1 MLQPNYLPFYS
12 PDLEQAINRSPMV
25 VSPDTPLIDV
35 ITQMAHARASCALTD
50 VTVSMAF
57 SPLDDVGDGCVLV
70 MEGEQLRGIFSE
82 RDVVH
87 LCAAGVKIVNIA
99 IAEVMTREVI
109 TLLES
114 EFQDL
119 FQVLSLMQKHCIRH
133 LPIVSQQGQVLGM
146 LSHGSIRKVL
156 QPVNLLKARS
166 VLEVMIR
173 GVVTAPPTA
182 SLLSLAELMSRHKVS
197 CVVITQMPDT
207 LNPNLPEGSVQ
218 GVPISPPKSDP
229 QAENFRE
236 IRALAV
242 GMVTERDLVQFHALD
257 LDLNNTSAAMVMS
270 QPLFSL
276 KPHDSLWN
284 AHQIMKQWSVRRL
297 VVVSEQ
303 GELLGIVTQSTLLQ
317 AFDPME
323 MYRVIEILQQSVEE
337 QLVELTET
345 NELLQK
351 EILERQ
357 QAQEELNRALA
368 QEKELNELKSSF
380 TSMVTHEFRNPL
392 TSILCAS
399 QLLERFAD
407 KITEEQRFNYL
418 QMIQRTAEYM
428 EQMIND
434 LLVLGRVENRQL
446 EYEPQ
451 PLDLVTLCQDLVEE
465 RQFSDIENHSII
477 FQAVGATQDA
487 CLDEKLLRYIL
498 GNLLTNACKYSP
510 STSPIYFD
518 LICQDNQAIF
528 KIRDS
533 GIGIPVEDRKR
544 LFQSFHRARNVGTI
558 PGTGLGLTIVKN
570 CVEAHHGEIA
580 VESEVNVGTTFT
592 VTLPLTPESAGDL
605 RENAE
610 GSWVDYG

>member
-1 MLQPNYLPFYS
+1 MLQPNYSSFYS

-25 VSPDTPLIDV
+25 VSPDTRLIDV

-50 VTVSMAF
+50 VTASMAF
-57 SPLDDVGDGCVLV
+57 SPLDDVGDGCVLI

-87 LCAAGVKIVNIA
+87 LCAAGVKIVNIT
-99 IAEVMTREVI
+99 IAEVMTTEVI
-109 TLLES
+109 TLVQS
-114 EFQDL
+114 EFRDL
-119 FQVLSLMQKHCIRH
+119 FQVLSLMQKHGIRH
-133 LPIVSQQGQVLGM
+133 LPLVDETGQVLGT

-166 VLEVMIR
+166 VVEVMIR

-182 SLLSLAELMSRHKVS
+182 SLLSLAELMSRNKVS
-197 CVVITQMPDT
+197 CVVITQMADT
-207 LNPNLPEGSVQ
+207 LNPDLTEGPIH
-218 GVPISPPKSDP
+218 GVPICPPESDP
-229 QAENFRE
+229 QSKGPQEPGP
-236 IRALAV
+236 IAV

-257 LDLNNTSAAMVMS
+257 LDLNRTSAAIVMS

-276 KPHDSLWN
+276 TPDDSLWN
-284 AHQIMKQWSVRRL
+284 AHQMMKQWSVRRL

-303 GELLGIVTQSTLLQ
+303 RELLGIVTQSTLLQ

-323 MYRVIEILQQSVEE
+323 MYRVIEMLQQSVEE

-351 EILERQ
+351 EIVERQ
-357 QAQEELNRALA
+357 QAQEELNLALA
-368 QEKELNELKSSF
+368 EEKELNELKSSF

-392 TSILCAS
+392 TSILCAA

-407 KITEEQRFNYL
+407 KITEEQRLSYL
-418 QMIQRTAEYM
+418 QMIQKTAEYM
-428 EQMIND
+428 DQMIDD
-434 LLVLGRVENRQL
+434 LLVLGYVENQKL

-451 PLDLVTLCQDLVEE
+451 PLDLVKFCQDLVEE
-465 RQFSDIENHSII
+465 REFSDIEHHAII
-477 FQAVGATQDA
+477 FQAVGSTGDA

-528 KIRDS
+528 KIRDA

-544 LFQSFHRARNVGTI
+544 LFQSFHRARNVGKI

-570 CVEAHHGEIA
+570 CVEAHHGEIT

-592 VTLPLTPESAGDL
+592 VTLPLTPESTGD
-605 RENAE
+605 
-610 GSWVDYG
+610 

>member
-1 MLQPNYLPFYS
+1 MLQPNYSSFYS
-12 PDLEQAINRSPMV
+12 PDLEQAINRAPML
-25 VSPDTPLIDV
+25 VSPDTRLIDV

-50 VTVSMAF
+50 VTASMAF

-87 LCAAGVKIVNIA
+87 LCAAGVKIVDIT
-99 IAEVMTREVI
+99 IAEVMTKEVI
-109 TLLES
+109 TLLQS
-114 EFQDL
+114 EFRDL
-119 FQVLSLMQKHCIRH
+119 FQVLSLMQKHGIRH
-133 LPIVSQQGQVLGM
+133 LPIVNERGQVLGL

-166 VLEVMIR
+166 VLEVMTR

-182 SLLSLAELMSRHKVS
+182 SLLSLAELMSRNKVS
-197 CVVITQMPDT
+197 CVVITQMPGTVIPD
-207 LNPNLPEGSVQ
+207 LPEGPLH
-218 GVPISPPKSDP
+218 GVPISPPGSDP
-229 QAENFRE
+229 ESQTRGEPGP
-236 IRALAV
+236 LAI

-257 LDLNNTSAAMVMS
+257 LDLNSTSAAIVMS

-276 KPHDSLWN
+276 KANDSLWN
-284 AHQIMKQWSVRRL
+284 AHQMMKQWSVRRL

-303 GELLGIVTQSTLLQ
+303 RELLGIVTQSTLLQ

-323 MYRVIEILQQSVEE
+323 MYRVIEMLQQSVEE

-351 EILERQ
+351 EIVERQ
-357 QAQEELNRALA
+357 QAQEELNQALA
-368 QEKELNELKSSF
+368 KEKELNELKSSF

-428 EQMIND
+428 DQMIDD
-434 LLVLGRVENRQL
+434 LLVLGRVENKQL
-446 EYEPQ
+446 EYEPH
-451 PLDLVTLCQDLVEE
+451 PLDLVKLCQDLVEE
-465 RQFSDIENHSII
+465 RQFSDTQSHSII
-477 FQAVGATQDA
+477 FQAVGATHDA

-510 STSPIYFD
+510 SNSPIYFD

-533 GIGIPVEDRKR
+533 GIGIPLEDQKR
-544 LFQSFHRARNVGTI
+544 LFQSFQRARNVGTI

-570 CVEAHHGEIA
+570 CVEAHHGEITL
-580 VESEVNVGTTFT
+580 ESEVNVGTTFT
-592 VTLPLTPESAGDL
+592 VTLPLTPESVGD
-605 RENAE
+605 
-610 GSWVDYG
+610 

>member
-1 MLQPNYLPFYS
+1 MLQPNPLPFYS

-25 VSPDTPLIDV
+25 VSPDTPLIEV
-35 ITQMAHARASCALTD
+35 ITQMAQARASCALTD
-50 VTVSMAF
+50 VTASMAF
-57 SPLDDVGDGCVLV
+57 SPLDDVGDGCVLI

-87 LCAAGVKIVNIA
+87 LCAAGVKIIDIT
-99 IAEVMTREVI
+99 IAEVMTTAVI
-109 TLLES
+109 TLVQS
-114 EFQDL
+114 EFRDL
-119 FQVLSLMQKHCIRH
+119 FQVLSLMQKHGIRH
-133 LPIVSQQGQVLGM
+133 LPLVDATGHVLGL

-173 GVVTAPPTA
+173 GVVTASPTA
-182 SLLSLAELMSRHKVS
+182 SLLSLAELMSRNKVS
-197 CVVITQMPDT
+197 CVVITQMPET
-207 LNPNLPEGSVQ
+207 LNPDLTEGPIH
-218 GVPISPPKSDP
+218 GVPISPPASHP
-229 QAENFRE
+229 QSQSRRE
-236 IRALAV
+236 SGAIAV
-242 GMVTERDLVQFHALD
+242 GIVTERDLVQFHALD
-257 LDLNNTSAAMVMS
+257 LDLSATAAEAVMS

-276 KPHDSLWN
+276 TPHDSLWN

-351 EILERQ
+351 EIVERQ

-368 QEKELNELKSSF
+368 KEKELNALKSSF
-380 TSMVTHEFRNPL
+380 SSMVTHEFRNPL

-407 KITEEQRFNYL
+407 KITEEQRVNYL
-418 QMIQRTAEYM
+418 KMIQNTAEYM
-428 EQMIND
+428 DQMIDD
-434 LLVLGRVENRQL
+434 LLVLGRVENRRL
-446 EYEPQ
+446 KYEPQ
-451 PLDLVTLCQDLVEE
+451 SLDLVKLCQDLVEE
-465 RQFSDIENHSII
+465 RQFSDPEQHSIR
-477 FQAVGATQDA
+477 FQAIGATEQA

-510 STSPIYFD
+510 PNSPIYFD

-528 KIRDS
+528 KVRDG
-533 GIGIPVEDRKR
+533 GIGIPAEDLKQ
-544 LFQSFHRARNVGTI
+544 LFQSFYRARNVGKI

-570 CVEAHHGEIA
+570 CVEAHHGQIA
-580 VESEVNVGTTFT
+580 VESEVNLGTTFT
-592 VTLPLTPESAGDL
+592 VTLPLTPEATMDSTVQPL
-605 RENAE
+605 I
-610 GSWVDYG
+610 

>member
-1 MLQPNYLPFYS
+1 MLQPNYIPFYS
-12 PDLEQAINRSPMV
+12 PDLEQAINRSPTI
-25 VSPDTPLIDV
+25 VSPETRLIDV

-50 VTVSMAF
+50 VTASMAF

-70 MEGEQLRGIFSE
+70 MEGKQLRGIFSE

-87 LCAAGVKIVNIA
+87 LCAAGVKIVDIT

-109 TLLES
+109 TLLHS
-114 EFQDL
+114 KFKDL

-133 LPIVSQQGQVLGM
+133 LPIVDEQGQVLGL

-173 GVVTAPPTA
+173 GVVTAPPTS

-197 CVVITQMPDT
+197 CVVITQMPET
-207 LNPNLPEGSVQ
+207 LNPAPGEGPVH
-218 GVPISPPKSDP
+218 GVPITPPESDPQSPSPPKTLP
-229 QAENFRE
+229 
-236 IRALAV
+236 LAV
-242 GMVTERDLVQFHALD
+242 GIVTERDLVQFHALD
-257 LDLNNTSAAMVMS
+257 LDLNATSAEVVMS

-276 KPHDSLWN
+276 KPEESLWN

-303 GELLGIVTQSTLLQ
+303 RELLGIVTQSTLLQ

-337 QLVELTET
+337 QLVELTQT

-351 EILERQ
+351 EIVERQ
-357 QAQEELNRALA
+357 QAQEELNQALA
-368 QEKELNELKSSF
+368 KEKELNELKSSF

-418 QMIQRTAEYM
+418 QMIQKTAEYM
-428 EQMIND
+428 DQMIDD
-434 LLVLGRVENRQL
+434 LLVLGRVENQKL
-446 EYEPQ
+446 DYEPQ
-451 PLDLVTLCQDLVEE
+451 PLDLVKLCQDLVEE
-465 RQFSDIENHSII
+465 RQFSDTEHHSII
-477 FQAVGATQDA
+477 FQAVGSAEKA
-487 CLDEKLLRYIL
+487 CLDEKLLRHIL

-510 STSPIYFD
+510 SKTPIYFD
-518 LICQDNQAIF
+518 LICQNNQAIF
-528 KIRDS
+528 KIRDR
-533 GIGIPVEDRKR
+533 GIGIPVEDRQR
-544 LFQSFHRARNVGTI
+544 LFQSFHRARNVGKI

-570 CVEAHHGEIA
+570 CVEAHHGEIS
-580 VESEVNVGTTFT
+580 VQSEVNVGTTFT
-592 VTLPLTPESAGDL
+592 VTLPLAPE
-605 RENAE
+605 
-610 GSWVDYG
+610 

>member
-1 MLQPNYLPFYS
+1 M
-12 PDLEQAINRSPMV
+12 
-25 VSPDTPLIDV
+25 
-35 ITQMAHARASCALTD
+35 
-50 VTVSMAF
+50 
-57 SPLDDVGDGCVLV
+57 
-70 MEGEQLRGIFSE
+70 
-82 RDVVH
+82 
-87 LCAAGVKIVNIA
+87 
-99 IAEVMTREVI
+99 
-109 TLLES
+109 
-114 EFQDL
+114 
-119 FQVLSLMQKHCIRH
+119 
-133 LPIVSQQGQVLGM
+133 
-146 LSHGSIRKVL
+146 
-156 QPVNLLKARS
+156 
-166 VLEVMIR
+166 
-173 GVVTAPPTA
+173 
-182 SLLSLAELMSRHKVS
+182 
-197 CVVITQMPDT
+197 VITQMPEI
-207 LNPNLPEGSVQ
+207 LNPDFTEGSFHSI
-218 GVPISPPKSDP
+218 PISPSESDS
-229 QAENFRE
+229 QSESRRE
-236 IRALAV
+236 TGPIAL

-257 LDLNNTSAAMVMS
+257 LDLNSTSAAIVMS

-276 KPHDSLWN
+276 KPDDSLWN
-284 AHQIMKQWSVRRL
+284 AHQMMKQWSVRRL

-303 GELLGIVTQSTLLQ
+303 GKLLGIVTQSTLLQ

-357 QAQEELNRALA
+357 QAQEELNLALA

-418 QMIQRTAEYM
+418 QMIQKTAEYM
-428 EQMIND
+428 EQMIDD
-434 LLVLGRVENRQL
+434 LLVLGQVENRQL
-446 EYEPQ
+446 EYEPHS
-451 PLDLVTLCQDLVEE
+451 LYLVRLCQDLVEE
-465 RQFSDIENHSII
+465 RQFSDIEHHSII
-477 FQAVGATQDA
+477 FQAVGSTDDA

-510 STSPIYFD
+510 STTPIYFD

-528 KIRDS
+528 KIRDA

-544 LFQSFHRARNVGTI
+544 LFQSFHRARNVGKI

-570 CVEAHHGEIA
+570 CIEAHHGEIA

-592 VTLPLTPESAGDL
+592 VTLPLTPE
-605 RENAE
+605 NAANC
-610 GSWVDYG
+610 